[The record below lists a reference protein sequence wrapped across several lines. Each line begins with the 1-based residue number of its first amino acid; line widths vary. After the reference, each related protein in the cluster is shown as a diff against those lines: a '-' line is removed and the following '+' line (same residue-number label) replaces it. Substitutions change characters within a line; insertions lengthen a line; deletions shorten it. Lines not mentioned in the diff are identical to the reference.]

1 MLGVRGAAW
10 LGGITIVAIAALF
23 FAKWSIDQGFFTPP
37 IRVATMLVAGV
48 AALTWA
54 EVTLRGGYQ
63 PTANAVSG
71 AAVSSP
77 STPPSS
83 PATACMRSSV

>member
-10 LGGITIVAIAALF
+10 LGGITIVIAALF

-48 AALTWA
+48 
-54 EVTLRGGYQ
+54 R
-63 PTANAVSG
+63 P
-71 AAVSSP
+71 
-77 STPPSS
+77 
-83 PATACMRSSV
+83 